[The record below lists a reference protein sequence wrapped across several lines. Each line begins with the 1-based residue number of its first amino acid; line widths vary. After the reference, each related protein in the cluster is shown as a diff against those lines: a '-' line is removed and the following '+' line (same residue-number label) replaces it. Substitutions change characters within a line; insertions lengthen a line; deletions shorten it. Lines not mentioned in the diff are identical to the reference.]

1 MKRNCILFCLLGS
14 LFSLICCSVK
24 KMPEGDLL
32 SVEFARSGMRAGNE
46 YEGRVEKDSSGV
58 ITLTAM
64 KDPYGPLFEKR
75 LSAND
80 LQKFRQIIE
89 TNKMYKYK
97 DSYRPMVRVL
107 DGWSWTFTAVF
118 SDGTSISSHG
128 SNAGPS
134 DDGLQEIRELMQELI
149 KDGVKIDTE
158 DEEEKDDD

>member
-32 SVEFARSGMRAGNE
+32 SVEFARSGMRAGYE
-46 YEGRVEKDSSGV
+46 YEGRVEKDSTGV

-64 KDPYGPLFEKR
+64 KEPYGPLFEKR
-75 LSAND
+75 LSSND

-89 TNKMYKYK
+89 ANKMYKYK

-107 DGWSWTFTAVF
+107 DGWSWSFTAVF

-158 DEEEKDDD
+158 DEEEKDND

>member
-1 MKRNCILFCLLGS
+1 MKRICLLFCLLGS
-14 LFSLICCSVK
+14 LFSLIGCSVK
-24 KMPEGDLL
+24 KMPEGELL

-64 KDPYGPLFEKR
+64 KEPYGPLFEKR
-75 LSAND
+75 LSAKD

-89 TNKMYKYK
+89 ENKMYKYK

-107 DGWSWTFTAVF
+107 DGWSWSFTAVF

-149 KDGVKIDTE
+149 KDGVKIETV
-158 DEEEKDDD
+158 DDDKDND

>member
-1 MKRNCILFCLLGS
+1 MKRICLLFCVLGS
-14 LFSLICCSVK
+14 LFSLIGCSVK
-24 KMPEGDLL
+24 KMPEGELL

-64 KDPYGPLFEKR
+64 KEPYGPLFEKR
-75 LSAND
+75 LSAKD

-89 TNKMYKYK
+89 ENKMYKYK

-107 DGWSWTFTAVF
+107 DGWSWSFTAVF

-149 KDGVKIDTE
+149 KDGVKIETVD
-158 DEEEKDDD
+158 DEEKDND

>member
-1 MKRNCILFCLLGS
+1 MKRICLLFCVLGS
-14 LFSLICCSVK
+14 LFSLIGCSVK
-24 KMPEGDLL
+24 KMPESELL

-64 KDPYGPLFEKR
+64 KEPYGPLFEKR
-75 LSAND
+75 LSAKD

-89 TNKMYKYK
+89 ENKMYKYK

-107 DGWSWTFTAVF
+107 DGWSWSFTAVF

-149 KDGVKIDTE
+149 KDGVKIETVD
-158 DEEEKDDD
+158 DEEKDND

>member
-1 MKRNCILFCLLGS
+1 MKRICLLFCVLGS
-14 LFSLICCSVK
+14 LFSLIGCSVK
-24 KMPEGDLL
+24 KMPEGELL

-64 KDPYGPLFEKR
+64 KEPYGPLFEKR
-75 LSAND
+75 LSAKD

-89 TNKMYKYK
+89 ENKMYKYK

-107 DGWSWTFTAVF
+107 DGWSWSFTAVF

-149 KDGVKIDTE
+149 KDGVKIETV
-158 DEEEKDDD
+158 DDDKDND